1 MNSPELTPNS
11 VPAELNLQRLSRS
24 AKHFETTID
33 AAIQLA
39 SKQGRELDDN
49 TAALIA
55 HVLSR
60 GLGRD
65 SALAEYA
72 RTRTGTLDS
81 LSAEYLRIYG
91 HPQTLG
97 TVRGW
102 IDWLGTYLTT
112 KINDTDLERPSEASP
127 ADGPQFLRPPKLLR
141 SELTISG
148 ETLVLHLPPTVDG
161 PQIQTIARH
170 LESLPVI
177 ESPAFRAFL
186 SLPDVDGSAT
196 NLVESFHEFYIGH
209 FDTYG
214 AMVYALSPLEE
225 WQTALG
231 QWTAENGLPHKA
243 VTIDETIVLAQV
255 REVYDIVEKDGCF
268 YAFYL

>member
-11 VPAELNLQRLSRS
+11 VPRELNLQRLTRS

-39 SKQGRELDDN
+39 TEQGREIDDT

-65 SALAEYA
+65 SALAEFA
-72 RTRTGTLDS
+72 RTRAGTPDI

-91 HPQTLG
+91 HPQTFG
-97 TVRGW
+97 TVRSW

-112 KINDTDLERPSEASP
+112 KDNNMDPASSSEA
-127 ADGPQFLRPPKLLR
+127 GPTEGLQFLRPPRLLR

-148 ETLVLHLPPTVDG
+148 ETVVLHLPPTVDG
-161 PQIQTIARH
+161 PQIQAIVQH

-186 SLPDVDGSAT
+186 TLPDVDGSAT
-196 NLVESFHEFYIGH
+196 NLVESFHEFYVGH

-214 AMVYALSPLEE
+214 AMIYALSPLEE

-231 QWTAENGLPHKA
+231 EWTAENGLPHEA
-243 VTIDETIVLAQV
+243 VTIDESIVLEQV
-255 REVYDIVEKDGCF
+255 REVYDIVERDGGF
-268 YAFYL
+268 YAFNK

>member
-1 MNSPELTPNS
+1 MNPPELTPNS
-11 VPAELNLQRLSRS
+11 VPPELNVQRLTRS

-39 SKQGRELDDN
+39 SEQGSELDDD

-72 RTRTGTLDS
+72 RTRTGTPDT

-91 HPQTLG
+91 HPQTPG

-112 KINDTDLERPSEASP
+112 KVNDTDLERSSEAGP
-127 ADGPQFLRPPKLLR
+127 TEGPQFLRPPKLLR

-148 ETLVLHLPPTVDG
+148 EPLVLHLPPTVDG
-161 PQIQTIARH
+161 PQIQTIVHH

-186 SLPDVDGSAT
+186 TLADVDGSAT
-196 NLVESFHEFYIGH
+196 NLVESFHEFYVGH

-214 AMVYALSPLEE
+214 AMICALSPLEE

-231 QWTAENGLPHKA
+231 QWTAENGLPHQA
-243 VTIDETIVLAQV
+243 VTIDEGIVLQQV
-255 REVYDIVEKDGCF
+255 REVYDIVEKDGGF
-268 YAFYL
+268 YAFNK

>member
-11 VPAELNLQRLSRS
+11 VPPELNVDRLSRS

-39 SKQGRELDDN
+39 AAQGREIDDD

-72 RTRTGTLDS
+72 RTRSGTPDI

-102 IDWLGTYLTT
+102 IDWLGTYLVH
-112 KINDTDLERPSEASP
+112 KDNPTDVEPSP
-127 ADGPQFLRPPKLLR
+127 DADESENPQFLRPPKLLR
-141 SELTISG
+141 SELTIG
-148 ETLVLHLPPTVDG
+148 DEMVIMHLPPAVDG
-161 PQIQTIARH
+161 PQIQTIVQR

-177 ESPAFRAFL
+177 ESPAFRVFL

-196 NLVESFHEFYIGH
+196 NLVESFHEFYVGH

-214 AMVYALSPLEE
+214 AMIYALSPLEE
-225 WQTALG
+225 WQAALG
-231 QWTAENGLPHKA
+231 QWTAENGLPHEA
-243 VTIDETIVLAQV
+243 VTIDETTVLAQV
-255 REVYDIVEKDGCF
+255 REVYDIVEKDGGF
-268 YAFYL
+268 YAFYR

>member
-11 VPAELNLQRLSRS
+11 VPPELNLQRLTRS

-33 AAIQLA
+33 AAIELA
-39 SKQGRELDDN
+39 SEQGREIDDN
-49 TAALIA
+49 TAALLA

-72 RTRTGTLDS
+72 RTRTGTPDI

-91 HPQTLG
+91 HPQTPE

-102 IDWLGTYLTT
+102 INWLGTYLTT
-112 KINDTDLERPSEASP
+112 QLNDNDLESSSGVDTAPR
-127 ADGPQFLRPPKLLR
+127 PQFLRPPKLLR

-148 ETLVLHLPPTVDG
+148 ETVVLHLPPNVDG
-161 PQIQTIARH
+161 PQIQTIVQH
-170 LESLPVI
+170 LESLLEI
-177 ESPAFRAFL
+177 ESPAFRAYL
-186 SLPDVDGSAT
+186 TLPDVDGSAT
-196 NLVESFHEFYIGH
+196 NLVETFHEFYVGH

-214 AMVYALSPLEE
+214 AMIFALSPLEE

-231 QWTAENGLPHKA
+231 QWTAENGLPHQA
-243 VTIDETIVLAQV
+243 VTIDEGIVLEQV
-255 REVYDIVEKDGCF
+255 REVYDIVEKDGGF
-268 YAFYL
+268 YAFNK

>member
-1 MNSPELTPNS
+1 MNTPELTPNS
-11 VPAELNLQRLSRS
+11 VPPELNVQRLTRS
-24 AKHFETTID
+24 AKHFETTIE
-33 AAIQLA
+33 AAIQVA
-39 SKQGRELDDN
+39 SEQGREIDDG

-65 SALAEYA
+65 SALAEFA
-72 RTRTGTLDS
+72 RTRTGTPDS
-81 LSAEYLRIYG
+81 LGAEYLRIYG
-91 HPQTLG
+91 HPHTLG
-97 TVRGW
+97 TVRSW
-102 IDWLGTYLTT
+102 IDWLGTYLTAQS
-112 KINDTDLERPSEASP
+112 NDAGLESSS
-127 ADGPQFLRPPKLLR
+127 DGDTVERPQFLRPPKLLR
-141 SELTISG
+141 SELTIG
-148 ETLVLHLPPTVDG
+148 DEAVALHLPPTVDG
-161 PQIQTIARH
+161 PQTQIIVER

-196 NLVESFHEFYIGH
+196 NLVESFHEFYVGH

-214 AMVYALSPLEE
+214 AMIYALSPLEE

-231 QWTAENGLPHKA
+231 QWTAENGLPHEA

-255 REVYDIVEKDGCF
+255 REVYDIVEKDGGCYVF
-268 YAFYL
+268 YR

>member
-11 VPAELNLQRLSRS
+11 VPPELNVERLSKS
-24 AKHFETTID
+24 AKRFETTIES
-33 AAIQLA
+33 AIQLA
-39 SKQGRELDDN
+39 AEQGHEIDDN

-65 SALAEYA
+65 SALAEFA
-72 RTRTGTLDS
+72 RTRTGTPDI

-91 HPQTLG
+91 HPQTPE
-97 TVRGW
+97 TVRSW

-112 KINDTDLERPSEASP
+112 KVNNADFESSSETDATE
-127 ADGPQFLRPPKLLR
+127 GPQFLRPPKLLR
-141 SELTISG
+141 SELTIG
-148 ETLVLHLPPTVDG
+148 DETLVLHLPPTVDG
-161 PQIQTIARH
+161 PQIQTIVQS

-196 NLVESFHEFYIGH
+196 NLVESFHEFYVGH
-209 FDTYG
+209 FETYG
-214 AMVYALSPLEE
+214 AMIYALSPLEE

-231 QWTAENGLPHKA
+231 QWTAENGLPHEA
-243 VTIDETIVLAQV
+243 VTIDETIVLSQV
-255 REVYDIVEKDGCF
+255 REVYDIVEKDGSF
-268 YAFYL
+268 YAFNK

>member
-1 MNSPELTPNS
+1 MNPPELTPNS
-11 VPAELNLQRLSRS
+11 IPPELNVQRLTRS

-39 SKQGRELDDN
+39 REQGREIDDN

-72 RTRTGTLDS
+72 RTRTGTPDT

-112 KINDTDLERPSEASP
+112 KVNNADFETSSEAD
-127 ADGPQFLRPPKLLR
+127 ATEGPQFLRPPKLLR

-148 ETLVLHLPPTVDG
+148 ETLSLHLPPTVDG
-161 PQIQTIARH
+161 PQIQAIVQH
-170 LESLPVI
+170 LESLPLI

-186 SLPDVDGSAT
+186 TLPDVDGSAT
-196 NLVESFHEFYIGH
+196 NLVESFHEFYVGH
-209 FDTYG
+209 FDTYSG
-214 AMVYALSPLEE
+214 LIYALSPLEE

-231 QWTAENGLPHKA
+231 QWTAENGLPHEA
-243 VTIDETIVLAQV
+243 VTFDEGIVLEQV
-255 REVYDIVEKDGCF
+255 REVYDILEKDGGF
-268 YAFYL
+268 YAFNK

>member
-1 MNSPELTPNS
+1 MNPPELTPNS
-11 VPAELNLQRLSRS
+11 VPPELNLQRLTRS
-24 AKHFETTID
+24 AKHFESSID

-39 SKQGRELDDN
+39 NEYGREIDDN

-65 SALAEYA
+65 SALAEFA
-72 RTRTGTLDS
+72 RTRTGTPDI

-112 KINDTDLERPSEASP
+112 KTNDTDLDRPSEADP
-127 ADGPQFLRPPKLLR
+127 VEPPQFLRPPKLLR
-141 SELTISG
+141 SELTING
-148 ETLVLHLPPTVDG
+148 ETLVLQLPPTVDG

-196 NLVESFHEFYIGH
+196 NLVETFHEFYVGH

-214 AMVYALSPLEE
+214 AMIYALSPLEE

-231 QWTAENGLPHKA
+231 QWTAENGLPPEA
-243 VTIDETIVLAQV
+243 VTIDEAIVLEQV
-255 REVYDIVEKDGCF
+255 REVYDIVEKDGGF
-268 YAFYL
+268 YAFNK

>member
-11 VPAELNLQRLSRS
+11 VPPELNVQRLTRS

-39 SKQGRELDDN
+39 SEQGREIDAN
-49 TAALIA
+49 IAALIA

-65 SALAEYA
+65 SALAEFA
-72 RTRTGTLDS
+72 RTRTGTPDI

-102 IDWLGTYLTT
+102 IDWLGTFLTT
-112 KINDTDLERPSEASP
+112 QPNDTDLERPSEA
-127 ADGPQFLRPPKLLR
+127 GPTEGAQLLRPPRLLR

-148 ETLVLHLPPTVDG
+148 ETVVLHLPPTVDG

-170 LESLPVI
+170 LESLPLI

-186 SLPDVDGSAT
+186 TLPDVDGSAT
-196 NLVESFHEFYIGH
+196 NLVESFHQFYVGH

-214 AMVYALSPLEE
+214 AMIYALSPLEE

-231 QWTAENGLPHKA
+231 QWTAENGLPHEA
-243 VTIDETIVLAQV
+243 VTIDEAIVLEQV
-255 REVYDIVEKDGCF
+255 REVYDIVEKDGGL
-268 YAFYL
+268 YAFNK

>member
-11 VPAELNLQRLSRS
+11 VPPELNLQRLARS
-24 AKHFETTID
+24 AKRFETTID

-39 SKQGRELDDN
+39 NEQGREIDDT

-72 RTRTGTLDS
+72 RTRTGTPDI

-97 TVRGW
+97 TVRSW
-102 IDWLGTYLTT
+102 IDWLGTHLAT
-112 KINDTDLERPSEASP
+112 KINDTDLESSSEVDTAP
-127 ADGPQFLRPPKLLR
+127 RPQFLHPPKLLR

-161 PQIQTIARH
+161 PQIQTIARY
-170 LESLPVI
+170 LESLPEI

-186 SLPDVDGSAT
+186 TLPDVDGSA
-196 NLVESFHEFYIGH
+196 NNVVESFHEFYVGH

-214 AMVYALSPLEE
+214 AMIYALSPLEE

-243 VTIDETIVLAQV
+243 VTIDEGIVLEQV
-255 REVYDIVEKDGCF
+255 REVYDIVEKDGGF
-268 YAFYL
+268 YAFNK